1 MDDNPTTDILE
12 ATHRALCQHGYAN
25 LTLQDIAAEAD
36 KSKATI
42 HYHYG
47 TKEELFSA
55 FLDYLYDQ
63 YTDQIDAASGDTP
76 LEHLH
81 SLLDALLWDQTN
93 SPNQA
98 FQTAIL
104 EIKAQ
109 APYDDSIQE
118 HLVEFD
124 VYLADR
130 LQTVIEAGIQAR
142 EFDDDVDPSTA
153 ADFLTTTIKGA
164 HTRQVAANHPPENLH
179 NPMTRYIQTILLADD
194 PAEAPPA

>member
-1 MDDNPTTDILE
+1 MTDILE
-12 ATHRALCQHGYAN
+12 ATHRALCRHGYAD
-25 LTLQDIAAEAD
+25 LTIQDIAAESD

-47 TKEELFSA
+47 TKEALFSV

-63 YTDQIDAASGDTP
+63 YTAQIDAASGETP

-81 SLLDALLWDQTN
+81 SLLDILLWDSTD
-93 SPNQA
+93 PAKQA

-109 APYDDSIQE
+109 APYDESVQE
-118 HLVEFD
+118 QLIEFD
-124 VYLADR
+124 AYLSDR
-130 LQTVIEAGIQAR
+130 LQAVIEAGIQTG
-142 EFDDDVDPSTA
+142 EFNDDIDPSTA

-164 HTRQVAANHPPENLH
+164 HTRQVTVNHPPEHLTVSMAN
-179 NPMTRYIQTILLADD
+179 YIQTYLLDDD
-194 PAEAPPA
+194 PTEAPPA